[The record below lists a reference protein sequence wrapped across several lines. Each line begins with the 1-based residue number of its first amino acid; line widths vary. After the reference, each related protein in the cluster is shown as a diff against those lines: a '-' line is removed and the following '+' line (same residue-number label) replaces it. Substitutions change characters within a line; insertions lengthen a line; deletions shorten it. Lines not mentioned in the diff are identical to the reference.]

1 MSRGRIIYANPR
13 QNTSGEGSFPT
24 MIDAEERRCR
34 QEKGLDTLVP
44 YTVNDEW

>member
-1 MSRGRIIYANPR
+1 MSRIEIKYV
-13 QNTSGEGSFPT
+13 NTRWNTCGEGSFPI

-34 QEKGLDTLVP
+34 PGIGLDTQLP